1 MYRFL
6 QRTLAC
12 LGLVLFVTAC
22 TEAKISESERPQ
34 ASNPEIEKHNV
45 PTLTLTNAYS
55 RNGQDLSGMWGYSI
69 DPYRDGLYGFHGS
82 AAGTGHQRFD
92 PQDVDAITRQKPESL
107 YEYDLHRG
115 PKVQIPNSWDT
126 HSPEMRHYEG
136 LVWYTRKFTAQKK
149 ANERAFLRFGAVN
162 YAAKIYLNGKFIG
175 EHEGGFTPFAFEV
188 TDFLLDGE
196 NYVGV
201 GADSIRTNDSVP
213 PPVTDWETYGGIT
226 RPVRLILTPETFID
240 DAWIRL
246 TKNGNIVASGH
257 LNGTTSPQ
265 NVTVSIPALNLN
277 IQAQSSIDGKWHTSI
292 QAPTTLKRW
301 SPESPTLYNVTIT
314 SGDDVL
320 HERIGFRTIE
330 VQGEDIIL
338 NGKSIFLR
346 GISMHEEELG
356 TNPSRNIT
364 EANARALLTEVKEG
378 LNGNFVR
385 LAHYPHSEITTRLA
399 DEMGILV
406 WSEIPVYW
414 RINWTNSQTMAV
426 SRAMLSDNIKRD
438 RNRASIIL
446 WSVGNETPISEP
458 RNTFLRTLIKDVRT
472 LDDTRLVTAA
482 LLTEKH
488 TENGVVISEIEDPLA
503 GDLDVMA
510 INTYD
515 GWYGPIPLKD
525 VHKIVWK
532 SDFNKPIVF
541 SELGAGALAGFDEPD
556 VTRKFSESYQAE
568 YYRQTLRMSDNISA
582 LRGMSPWIL
591 KDFKSPRRQ
600 HPFYQEG
607 WNRKGLIS
615 ETGVRKQAHGVL
627 AEHYE
632 KKKQQEARNEH

>member
-1 MYRFL
+1 MHHIFKK
-6 QRTLAC
+6 TLAC
-12 LGLVLFVTAC
+12 FGLVFLISYGTYAPAHA
-22 TEAKISESERPQ
+22 TE
-34 ASNPEIEKHNV
+34 N
-45 PTLTLTNAYS
+45 LTLTNAS
-55 RNGQDLSGMWGYSI
+55 TRNGQDLSGLWNYSI
-69 DPYRDGLYGFHGS
+69 DPYKDGLYGFHGS

-92 PQDVDAITRQKPESL
+92 PQDVDIITREQPESL

-115 PKVQIPNSWDT
+115 AKTAIPSSWLT

-136 LVWYTRKFTAQKK
+136 LVWYTRKFEAHIDKNQ
-149 ANERAFLRFGAVN
+149 RAFLRFGAVN
-162 YAAKIYLNGKFIG
+162 YSAKIYLNGKFIG
-175 EHEGGFTPFAFEV
+175 EHEGGFTPFTFEI
-188 TDFLLDGE
+188 TEHLLDGE

-201 GADSIRTNDSVP
+201 GADSVRTNDSVP

-226 RPVRLILTPETFID
+226 RPVRLIITPETFID

-246 TKNGNIVASGH
+246 GKDGKIAADIT
-257 LNGTTSPQ
+257 LNGVNTSQ
-265 NVTVSIPALNLN
+265 EITVSIPSLGFTMQGRTDKA
-277 IQAQSSIDGKWHTSI
+277 GHWHGTHK
-292 QAPTTLKRW
+292 APKDMSLW
-301 SPESPTLYNVTIT
+301 SPDSPTLYDVQIKTGT
-314 SGDDVL
+314 DVL
-320 HERIGFRTIE
+320 QERIGFRTIE
-330 VQGEDIIL
+330 VKGEDILL
-338 NGKSIFLR
+338 NGKPIFLR

-356 TNPSRNIT
+356 TNPSRIIT
-364 EANARALLTEVKEG
+364 EANARALLTEIKTG

-399 DEMGILV
+399 DEIGIMV

-414 RINWTNSQTMAV
+414 RINWTNPETLAV

-458 RNTFLRTLIKDVRT
+458 RNDFLRTLIADVRA
-472 LDDTRLVTAA
+472 LDNTRLVTAA

-488 TENGVVISEIEDPLA
+488 DVNGTIVARIEDPLA

-515 GWYGPIPLKD
+515 GWYGPIPLAE
-525 VHKIVWK
+525 VHEIIWE
-532 SDFNKPIVF
+532 SDLGKPIVF

-568 YYRQTLRMSDNISA
+568 YYRQTLRMSKNISA

-591 KDFKSPRRQ
+591 KDFRSPRRQ
-600 HPFYQEG
+600 HPFYQQG

-615 ETGVRKQAHGVL
+615 ETGVRKQAFGVL
-627 AEHYE
+627 AEHYRE
-632 KKKQQEARNEH
+632 KQQNP